1 MIKDMIKSKRKE
13 LNMTQEI
20 LAEKLNVSRT
30 TVSSWETGRTYPDLD
45 MVVKLSEEFKVS
57 LDYLLLGDEVIVN
70 KISKDTRKGRIL
82 KKIIW
87 IVIFLFLLLTIYS
100 LIWKVKT
107 DNLYRNLDREEWK
120 ETEYGFYKKED
131 SIGYSVNKIKTYKI
145 WEIPS
150 QLDLIADANSTHGD
164 ESFINGV
171 SIIYS
176 GTKEKFLVSWLSRN
190 LSGQQLYMDSSF
202 TYKETLQPLEIPTI
216 SYEFQKIFDKE
227 LDIER
232 PYLLQFLNKIDSEW
246 KKIN

>member
-57 LDYLLLGDEVIVN
+57 LDY
-70 KISKDTRKGRIL
+70 
-82 KKIIW
+82 
-87 IVIFLFLLLTIYS
+87 LLLTIYS